1 MPPLK
6 GKEDL
11 SKVDSWLQ
19 KLLWDS
25 IFPGGTESVEVHRLK
40 ARLVFENGEVR
51 MVQGVREVFDIL
63 DPLEK
68 TAGIS
73 DDLQGKVI
81 IIGRGIRGLDFE
93 QSLRRTLEC

>member
-1 MPPLK
+1 MPRLK
-6 GKEDL
+6 DEDL
-11 SKVDSWLQ
+11 AKVDGWLQ

-25 IFPGGTESVEVHRLK
+25 VFPGGTEPVEVHRLK

-63 DPLEK
+63 NPLEK
-68 TAGIS
+68 TTRSS
-73 DDLQGKVI
+73 DDLHGKVI

-93 QSLRRTLEC
+93 KSLRCTLEC